1 MSISASYRVLHI
13 YERKE
18 RDNPF
23 GLSIT
28 ATDFLVYDR
37 DKYFSRYMH
46 RRKDGRWK
54 IILVARLIPI
64 HISWGVLEILEEE
77 MASYSSILAWEIAWT
92 EETDRQQSMGSQ
104 RVRRDLVTK

>member
-1 MSISASYRVLHI
+1 MQGT
-13 YERKE
+13 KE
-18 RDNPF
+18 GDSPC

-28 ATDFLVYDR
+28 AIDSYVYVR
-37 DKYFSRYMH
+37 DKYFSGYMH

-77 MASYSSILAWEIAWT
+77 MASYSSILAWEMPWA
-92 EETDRQQSMGSQ
+92 EEPGGLLSIGFANFLT
-104 RVRRDLVTK
+104 